1 MQVLMI
7 ERDRLLEA
15 LRRLDKNREAGKV
28 TKLDY
33 DILHERYENKL
44 KEVGVEL
51 GLGEQAKPS
60 KPMGLKFW
68 RRKRGKKT

>member
-15 LRRLDKNREAGKV
+15 LRKLDENREAGKV

-51 GLGEQAKPS
+51 GLEEQAKS
-60 KPMGLKFW
+60 GKLTGLRFW